1 MKYILAV
8 DGGGSKTIVQIADIK
23 GKVVNQTVS
32 GSSSYK
38 SVGMSKA
45 IENLNRAVFDIVK
58 NLKAYRKVHF
68 ISSCFGFAGNNTE
81 EDSKI
86 YKKIV
91 FNNKLS
97 SYLDPK
103 RTIIW

>member
-8 DGGGSKTIVQIADIK
+8 DGGGSKTIVQIADVK

-45 IENLNRAVFDIVK
+45 IENLNKALEQKRIILEPKLIIRNSCKDI
-58 NLKAYRKVHF
+58 
-68 ISSCFGFAGNNTE
+68 
-81 EDSKI
+81 SK
-86 YKKIV
+86 K
-91 FNNKLS
+91 
-97 SYLDPK
+97 
-103 RTIIW
+103 